1 MTETEVFDES
11 RPERSL
17 PRSNEDVKL
26 EKTRIM
32 LESIKPGWSMAIERK
47 QPGWCGG
54 YLERVECTEDEP
66 LDIEY
71 IIEQWGGKLM
81 RLRILDERGRYTG
94 GCDLNLRAYP
104 PKFRGVVISQE
115 VIDHPGITKSGPA
128 PVPVPELQQNPP
140 APQSK
145 QPNLIEL
152 LGILQKTRSQDLA
165 TLKMLFTD
173 VQQPQPVYQQQTGS
187 LGGIDEVIH
196 FAEKFKQL
204 QVLFGSSAGGAAP
217 EDETTSVLGSIAQI
231 AQMLQRTPETPAKVK
246 SPSRVVAPQQN
257 PRQKVQPQVNPQ
269 QQEPSKPENGEQLAD
284 MLANM
289 DEDRYRQ
296 IFLTSLQKMPQDKS
310 GRIISD
316 LMESG
321 APNNN
326 DVEEWEEDEYDDEEP
341 EGYEESEDEQEHSST

>member
-1 MTETEVFDES
+1 MTEAEVFDED
-11 RPERSL
+11 RPERTL
-17 PRSNEDVKL
+17 PKSNEDIKL
-26 EKTRIM
+26 EKTRTM
-32 LESIKPGWSMAIERK
+32 LEGIRPGWSMAIERK

-115 VIDHPGITKSGPA
+115 VIDHPGITKATQAMAQLPA
-128 PVPVPELQQNPP
+128 PQQNPA

-204 QVLFGSSAGGAAP
+204 QGLFGSSAGGPAP
-217 EDETTSVLGSIAQI
+217 EDEASGVLGSIAQI
-231 AQMLQRTPETPAKVK
+231 AQMLQRAPETPAKTP

-257 PRQKVQPQVNPQ
+257 PRQQVSPPVNPQ
-269 QQEPSKPENGEQLAD
+269 QQEPPKPKNGEQLAN
-284 MLANM
+284 MLSNM
-289 DEDRYRQ
+289 DEERYRQ
-296 IFLTSLQKMPQDKS
+296 IFLTSLEKMPQDKS
-310 GRIISD
+310 GRIISS

-321 APNNN
+321 APNNDN
-326 DVEEWEEDEYDDEEP
+326 VEDYEEYYDDD
-341 EGYEESEDEQEHSST
+341 EESEDDEEHSET